1 MTAPTTTDD
10 RTYRFAPVDRT
21 GVLLGLSG
29 VQCLILGAGIFLAG
43 GLLQVGAHPLVTLVP
58 LIAGVGLGFGVWEGR
73 HIHRLLPG
81 AAAFQ
86 VARAAGR
93 TGWRA
98 PLPLLTGTDEDL
110 RKQPPLPPFLAG
122 LELFDAGPVGWAP
135 SGGGVAVVR
144 DRRERTLSATLPA
157 QGREFSLLERADQER
172 ILSGWGDVLGGF
184 CNERGPVS
192 RIRVTEW
199 AAPSGLA
206 DHERFLQAHARPV
219 NEAARES
226 YEQLLAQAGPM
237 AVTHEVLLTVT
248 VDLRK
253 VRGRRG
259 ERPEDCATEVLLEE
273 LRVLA
278 NRLDAAGLPA
288 GPPLSLTT
296 TAAALRLRLD
306 PTVAGRLANRRATT
320 LAEAAGLIG
329 PWNAGPLATEA
340 SWDHVAADGSVHR
353 TYWIAEWPR
362 LDVPP
367 NWLEPLLLH
376 AGGTRSFSLHFEPVP
391 PSRSQRRIDRDS
403 TRLAADE
410 EQRSRSGFRIGARHR
425 RAQHAV
431 FEREAELV
439 AGFHELEYAGFV
451 TVSAPDLDTLE
462 RSCAEYEQVAA
473 QTGLELRPLDG
484 RHDLGLVCSLPLGR
498 GLASR
503 RTAL

>member
-1 MTAPTTTDD
+1 MTAPTTADD
-10 RTYRFAPVDRT
+10 RAYRFAPIDRT

-29 VQCLILGAGIFLAG
+29 AQCVILGAAIFGAG
-43 GLLQVGAHPLVTLVP
+43 GLLQVGAHPLLTLLP
-58 LIAGVGLGFGVWEGR
+58 LVVGAVVGFGAWEGQ

-81 AAAFQ
+81 VAAFQ
-86 VARAAGR
+86 FARTTGR

-98 PLPLLTGTDEDL
+98 PLPLLTGTDLDL
-110 RKQPPLPPFLAG
+110 RRQPPLPPFLAG

-135 SGGGVAVVR
+135 ASTGVAVVR

-157 QGREFSLLERADQER
+157 RGREFSLLERADQER

-184 CNERGPVS
+184 CTERGPVS
-192 RIRVTEW
+192 RVRVTEW

-206 DHERFLQAHARPV
+206 AHERFLDAHAHPV

-259 ERPEDCATEVLLEE
+259 ERPEDCAVEVLLEE
-273 LRVLA
+273 LRLLT

-288 GPPLSLTT
+288 GPPLSLAT
-296 TAAALRLRLD
+296 TAAALRQRLD
-306 PTVAGRLANRRATT
+306 PTVARRLANRRATT

-329 PWNAGPLATEA
+329 PWNAGPLATQAE
-340 SWDHVAADGSVHR
+340 WDHAVVDGSVHR

-367 NWLEPLLLH
+367 NWLEPVLLH
-376 AGGTRSFSLHFEPVP
+376 AGGTRSFSLHYEPVP

-431 FEREAELV
+431 VEREAELV

-451 TVSAPDLDTLE
+451 TVSAPDLAMLDV
-462 RSCAEYEQVAA
+462 SCAEYEQVAA
-473 QTGLELRPLDG
+473 QAGLELRALDG
-484 RHDLGLVCSLPLGR
+484 RHDLGLACSLPLGR
-498 GLASR
+498 GLAPR
-503 RTAL
+503 RTVL